1 MWLVRNRVSGR
12 ASDLESQ
19 PMSGVEEEERQNEL
33 YTTETFPVA
42 GTAAAAPFSPPE
54 IRQPLPNPNLDEDMR
69 EEVRKR
75 LLKRQQPFL
84 NMMKQ
89 IAGAANCEY
98 HRIVTQEVTEEA
110 VDFVFNKEKKA
121 MLNAQLEI
129 KAKQWLKDARKANLI
144 YNYAKNVVDQFEI
157 GVYLRFLDTATDPKV
172 ILLIVGIP
180 NEICKAFRLDLNQ
193 SFLNVA
199 CVVYDILVKYDVFL
213 ANTAPNPDSEISM
226 QQAVELSKFNLGGLR
241 EIVEANES
249 KTTLDVDKLYKYDVS
264 DNGDLFPTTASRGT
278 QTDSE
283 ILPLQQ
289 VVRQVDSDD
298 EMSVISTRNSTDAG
312 VDMLLKDYVSDFLR
326 AGTDKV
332 TEIESRM
339 EGHVNEACQIVYDV
353 LTSRGGEDE
362 MVEGAHT
369 VRNYMFELNEGIDGV
384 KILFARLVANRMSL
398 SNDLAPKQHYLQ
410 ARFARLRQQA
420 ALLMVN
426 LRRLHYKNGKFTL
439 DTAIPRPT
447 RSIY

>member
-1 MWLVRNRVSGR
+1 M
-12 ASDLESQ
+12 
-19 PMSGVEEEERQNEL
+19 
-33 YTTETFPVA
+33 
-42 GTAAAAPFSPPE
+42 
-54 IRQPLPNPNLDEDMR
+54 
-69 EEVRKR
+69 
-75 LLKRQQPFL
+75 
-84 NMMKQ
+84 
-89 IAGAANCEY
+89 
-98 HRIVTQEVTEEA
+98 TQEVTEDA
-110 VDFVFNKEKKA
+110 VDFVFNKQKKA

-129 KAKQWLKDARKANLI
+129 KAGQWLKDARKANLI
-144 YNYAKNVVDQFEI
+144 YNYTRNVVDQFEI
-157 GVYLRFLDTATDPKV
+157 GVYLRFWTYLMKAMLFFIFWHSKKNFQA
-172 ILLIVGIP
+172 VGL
-180 NEICKAFRLDLNQ
+180 NLNQ
-193 SFLNVA
+193 SLLNVA

-241 EIVEANES
+241 DIVEANES
-249 KTTLDVDKLYKYDVS
+249 KTTLDFNELNIFDVS
-264 DNGDLFPTTASRGT
+264 SDGTLLNRTVSQGT
-278 QTDSE
+278 QTPS
-283 ILPLQQ
+283 ISVQQ
-289 VVRQVDSDD
+289 ASKLVKT
-298 EMSVISTRNSTDAG
+298 EPNAG
-312 VDMLLKDYVSDFLR
+312 VLMAGAEGDRLLGDYVSDFLR

-384 KILFARLVANRMSL
+384 RILFARLVANRMSL

>member
-1 MWLVRNRVSGR
+1 
-12 ASDLESQ
+12 
-19 PMSGVEEEERQNEL
+19 
-33 YTTETFPVA
+33 
-42 GTAAAAPFSPPE
+42 
-54 IRQPLPNPNLDEDMR
+54 
-69 EEVRKR
+69 
-75 LLKRQQPFL
+75 
-84 NMMKQ
+84 
-89 IAGAANCEY
+89 
-98 HRIVTQEVTEEA
+98 VTQEVTEDA
-110 VDFVFNKEKKA
+110 VDFVFNKQKKA

-129 KAKQWLKDARKANLI
+129 KAEQWLKDARKANLI
-144 YNYAKNVVDQFEI
+144 YNYTKNVVDKFEI
-157 GVYLRFLDTATDPKV
+157 GVYLRFLDTPDDPKV
-172 ILLIVGIP
+172 IILFFGIP
-180 NEICKAFRLDLNQ
+180 NKIFKAVGLTLNQ

-199 CVVYDILVKYDVFL
+199 SLVYDILVKYDVFL

-249 KTTLDVDKLYKYDVS
+249 KTTLDFNELNIFDVS
-264 DNGDLFPTTASRGT
+264 SDGTLFNRTVSQGT
-278 QTDSE
+278 QTPS
-283 ILPLQQ
+283 I
-289 VVRQVDSDD
+289 
-298 EMSVISTRNSTDAG
+298 SVEQASKLVKIEKNSGVLMAG
-312 VDMLLKDYVSDFLR
+312 AENDMLLQNYVSDFLR

>member
-33 YTTETFPVA
+33 YSTETFPVA
-42 GTAAAAPFSPPE
+42 GTAAPAPFSPPE

-69 EEVRKR
+69 EEVRKQ
-75 LLKRQQPFL
+75 LLKKQQPFL

-98 HRIVTQEVTEEA
+98 HRIVTQEVTEDA
-110 VDFVFNKEKKA
+110 VDFVFNKQKQK

-129 KAKQWLKDARKANLI
+129 KAEQWLKDARKANLI
-144 YNYAKNVVDQFEI
+144 YNYTRNVVDKFEI
-157 GVYLRFLDTATDPKV
+157 GVYLRFKDIPNNNNDTNV

-180 NEICKAFRLDLNQ
+180 NKICKAVGLNLKK
-193 SFLNVA
+193 SLLNVA

-241 EIVEANES
+241 EIVEANEA
-249 KTTLDVDKLYKYDVS
+249 KTTANFDKLKIWDVSSDGTLFNTTVSQGTQTESISLGQAFRDVS
-264 DNGDLFPTTASRGT
+264 DS
-278 QTDSE
+278 DSE
-283 ILPLQQ
+283 NETVFNNANGEL
-289 VVRQVDSDD
+289 
-298 EMSVISTRNSTDAG
+298 
-312 VDMLLKDYVSDFLR
+312 DMLLGDYVSDFLR
-326 AGTDKV
+326 AGTEKV

-339 EGHVNEACQIVYDV
+339 EGHINEACQMVFDV

-384 KILFARLVANRMSL
+384 RILFARLVANRMSL